1 MRRSAVSVALFALFS
16 TGIGCRDT
24 SDGDLV
30 GRFMFQRDSV
40 RLELR
45 LNADHTFVETI
56 IEAGA
61 SRTEVG
67 TWSYLY
73 GTRDL
78 SLTDAWLP
86 VVPLG
91 SKRVQLKKTLSSL
104 NVERCGVT
112 KVCLI
117 VSDDDRLEFTKE

>member
-1 MRRSAVSVALFALFS
+1 MCRSVVSVALFALFS
-16 TGIGCRDT
+16 TGIGCRDIR
-24 SDGDLV
+24 DGDLV

-45 LNADHTFVETI
+45 LNADHTFAETI
-56 IEAGA
+56 IEAGV
-61 SRTEVG
+61 SRTKNG

-78 SLTDAWLP
+78 SLIDAWVP

-91 SKRVQLKKTLSSL
+91 SKRVQLKKALSSL
-104 NVERCGVT
+104 NVEKCGVT
-112 KVCLI
+112 TVCLV
-117 VSDDDRLEFTKE
+117 VSDDDQLEFRKE